1 MQLHYV
7 VFYDTDTQKW
17 GVEFDSEAYFP
28 DGHIYDNTS
37 ATETGYG
44 WCGIGDDTPITAA
57 LDESLVRL
65 LGYIV
70 DTWPAPGVVQEEEVR
85 GEEHVDWCRDLYCYG
100 CKEIV

>member
-17 GVEFDSEAYFP
+17 GVEFDTSAYFP

-44 WCGIGDDTPITAA
+44 WCGLGDDTPITAA

-70 DTWPAPGVVQEEEVR
+70 DTWPAPGVVANV
-85 GEEHVDWCRDLYCYG
+85 
-100 CKEIV
+100 

>member
-17 GVEFDSEAYFP
+17 GVESDTAAYFP
-28 DGHIYDNTS
+28 DGNIFISDDRLPDRWEAPDFWES
-37 ATETGYG
+37 P
-44 WCGIGDDTPITAA
+44 DSDTPITAA

-70 DTWPAPGVVQEEEVR
+70 DTWPAPGEA
-85 GEEHVDWCRDLYCYG
+85 
-100 CKEIV
+100 